1 MLKEVS
7 IQDFLDQL
15 ASGAPTPGGG
25 SAAAVVGAT
34 GAALLSMV
42 CNLTIGKKAYADVED
57 EMKAALA
64 RTEALRARLQ
74 GMVQADIDVFK
85 HVMSAYGL
93 PRTTDEEKA
102 ERTRAIQAALK
113 EATLIPLE
121 CARACA
127 EVIAVSRV
135 VAESGNKQ
143 VVSDAGVGVVAA
155 YAALRSAALNVY
167 INTASI
173 TDAAFAEAQLEALD
187 EILRVSAEEN
197 ESVYGHVVHALQ

>member
-127 EVIAVSRV
+127 EVIAVSRF

-173 TDAAFAEAQLEALD
+173 TDAAFAAVIEAVLM
-187 EILRVSAEEN
+187 
-197 ESVYGHVVHALQ
+197 